1 MPLLKFQPLYYAKF
15 NFYTL
20 PFSEE
25 YILIQHQQV
34 LPEHEPL
41 YGETKANSKYPS
53 NVYDFLLAGGE
64 NKNS

>member
-1 MPLLKFQPLYYAKF
+1 MGCQMYYAKF

-20 PFSEE
+20 PFSKE
-25 YILIQHQQV
+25 YILIQHWQV

-41 YGETKANSKYPS
+41 YRETKAKPKYPS
-53 NVYDFLLAGGE
+53 NVYGFLLAGGE